1 MDLEEGKKVENVTI
15 SINRSVLLQGLSI
28 GTLSALITG
37 VLLFYHAGSIL
48 MFGASMIFGFTLG
61 FLGIYLLLISKPLF
75 SGEIHF
81 KVPGSEEDLDE
92 IEFHS
97 TMKIE

>member
-1 MDLEEGKKVENVTI
+1 MGLEEGKTVERVTI
-15 SINRSVLLQGLSI
+15 SVNRSVLIQGLII
-28 GTLSALITG
+28 GTISALITG
-37 VLLFYHAGSIL
+37 VLLFYHTGCIL
-48 MFGASMIFGFTLG
+48 MYGSSMIFGFTLG

-75 SGEIHF
+75 T
-81 KVPGSEEDLDE
+81 GSLPLTNSESDDDLDE